1 MNLLQKTLL
10 TILFVMLPFAV
21 SAQFKVMTDISERP
35 LDMDARANFPLHDR
49 SSSRRDDVCAIIKV
63 ATTDMGF
70 NFDLGSTLM
79 VAKVE
84 KKPEQAEIWLWVPVG
99 TRQMK
104 ISHPR
109 YGLLDT
115 PSGFYD
121 FRLQVKSG
129 TVYTM
134 RLHTEY
140 SSDEDI
146 TTNDKIL
153 RPVEFTV
160 FPYDAKVELRKM
172 PLKTDEKGFLSQEVP
187 LGKYHYRVS
196 ADRYHYYDGTFE
208 LTEDMTTL
216 PINVRL
222 QQAWGWLT
230 LDRQFAVPG
239 ATVIVDGTVRNSI
252 SRLELNSGRHT
263 VRVDAPNYETMEQ
276 TIDIQDSSELVFM
289 PSIVPIKGNI
299 RVTSSPSGA
308 TVRIDGKE
316 IGVTPISVPEGIII
330 GQHKVQLSLTNYRSE
345 ERDVT
350 VVKGE
355 TANIDVTLHDI
366 ARYRF
371 ATKPVGARLY
381 INGNDKGITP
391 CNVEL
396 ATGTYDV
403 RLVQKKYKDYHQKM
417 MLRSSEPDV
426 NISMKRQYQ
435 QKTQFYIAPAFQVGN
450 TAVGASLGTYLHN
463 FNIEASFMM
472 GMSSED
478 IYWNYGG
485 EYGHLG
491 EYGYMPAMETFKPM
505 FVNVR
510 LGYGIVAGTRWRI
523 TPQMGMGMAM
533 INGDMDSKCS
543 ATTLSIG
550 CKVDYA
556 IVNHFGLT
564 LTPEYNVG
572 IKKSELLEKLTPVSS
587 KINGWAGGFNFRF
600 GVYVFF

>member
-10 TILFVMLPFAV
+10 TILFVMIPFVV
-21 SAQFKVMTDISERP
+21 SAQFKVLTDISERP
-35 LDMDARANFPLHDR
+35 LDMDARANFPLPDR
-49 SSSRRDDVCAIIKV
+49 SSSRRGDVCAIIKV

-109 YGLLDT
+109 YGMLDT

-121 FRLQVKSG
+121 FRMQVKSG

-146 TTNDKIL
+146 TTNDKIF

-216 PINVRL
+216 PIKVRL
-222 QQAWGWLT
+222 HQAWGWLT
-230 LDRQFAVPG
+230 LDKKFNVAGAVI
-239 ATVIVDGTVRNSI
+239 TIDGSVRRNI

-263 VRVDAPNYETMEQ
+263 VRVEAPNYEAMEQ
-276 TIDIQDSSELVFM
+276 TIDIQDSAELVYM
-289 PSIVPIKGNI
+289 PSLTPILGSIK
-299 RVTSSPSGA
+299 VTSSPSGA
-308 TVRIDGKE
+308 TVTVDGKK
-316 IGVTPISVPEGIII
+316 IGVTPINVPEKIIT
-330 GQHKVQLSLTNYRSE
+330 GNHKVQLSLTNYRTE

-350 VVKGE
+350 IVKGE
-355 TANIDVTLHDI
+355 TSNLNVTLYDI
-366 ARYRF
+366 AKYRF
-371 ATKPVGARLY
+371 TSKPEGAKLY
-381 INGNDKGITP
+381 IDGKDKGRTP

-403 RLVQKKYKDYHQKM
+403 RLVEDKYKDYHHKM

-426 NISMKRQYQ
+426 TINMKRQYQ
-435 QKTQFYIAPAFQVGN
+435 QKTQFYVAPAFQVGN
-450 TAVGASLGTYLHN
+450 TAVGASLGTYLYN
-463 FNIEASFMM
+463 FNIEAFFMM

-478 IYWNYGG
+478 IYWNYVG
-485 EYGHLG
+485 EL
-491 EYGYMPAMETFKPM
+491 ENMPVKETFKPM
-505 FVNVR
+505 FVGAR

-523 TPQMGMGMAM
+523 TPQMGMGIAM
-533 INGDMDSKCS
+533 ISGDDSKCNAS
-543 ATTLSIG
+543 SLSIG

-556 IVNHFGLT
+556 LFNHFGLT
-564 LTPEYNVG
+564 LTPEYN
-572 IKKSELLEKLTPVSS
+572 INISKSELMKELAPISS
-587 KINGWAGGFNFRF
+587 TMNGWAGGFNFRL
-600 GVYVFF
+600 GLYVFF